1 MCTQNKATKYKL
13 ISFVTILKNKSFI
26 LIVDCL
32 IHWDNIRIY
41 SILCNIRNFQM

>member
-1 MCTQNKATKYKL
+1 MYIYMCTQNTATKYKL

-32 IHWDNIRIY
+32 IH
-41 SILCNIRNFQM
+41 